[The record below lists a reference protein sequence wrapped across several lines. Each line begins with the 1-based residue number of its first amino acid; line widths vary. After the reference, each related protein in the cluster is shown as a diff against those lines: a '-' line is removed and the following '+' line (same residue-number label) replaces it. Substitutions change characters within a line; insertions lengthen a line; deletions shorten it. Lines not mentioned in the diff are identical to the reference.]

1 MNEGLNFVD
10 ISLLVFMIVIDRM
23 EVVKD
28 GVFVLYGF
36 DVVVGVVNFIIKWNY
51 DGVMVSVDY

>member
-10 ISLLVFMIVIDRM
+10 ISFFVLMIVIDCM

-28 GVFVLYGF
+28 GVLVLYGF
-36 DVVVGVVNFIIKWNY
+36 DVVVGVVNFIIKCNY
-51 DGVMVSVDY
+51 DGVMVSFDY

>member
-10 ISLLVFMIVIDRM
+10 ISLFVLMIVIDCM

-28 GVFVLYGF
+28 GVLVLYGF
-36 DVVVGVVNFIIKWNY
+36 DVVVGVVNFIIKCNY
-51 DGVMVSVDY
+51 DGVMVSFDY